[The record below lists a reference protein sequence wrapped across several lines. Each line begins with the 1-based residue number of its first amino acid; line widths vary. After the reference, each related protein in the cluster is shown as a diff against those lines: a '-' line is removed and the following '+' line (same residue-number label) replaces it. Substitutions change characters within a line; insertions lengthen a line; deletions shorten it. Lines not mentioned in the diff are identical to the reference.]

1 MKIRL
6 KYCGGCNTVINREK
20 LADEVLNYL
29 KTKDK
34 VEITRDEADVA
45 LIICGCPVGC
55 VDIADIKNHTGKL
68 IMVSG
73 TNVNYLHVPPDQMVN
88 HIGRLILEDRYNR

>member
-6 KYCGGCNTVINREK
+6 KYCGGCNTIINRKK

-29 KTKDK
+29 ETKDK

-55 VDIADIKNHTGKL
+55 VDLENIKNHTGKL
-68 IMVSG
+68 ILVSG
-73 TNVNYLHVPPDQMVN
+73 TNVNYLHIAPDQMVSY
-88 HIGRLILEDRYNR
+88 ICRLILKDKYNK